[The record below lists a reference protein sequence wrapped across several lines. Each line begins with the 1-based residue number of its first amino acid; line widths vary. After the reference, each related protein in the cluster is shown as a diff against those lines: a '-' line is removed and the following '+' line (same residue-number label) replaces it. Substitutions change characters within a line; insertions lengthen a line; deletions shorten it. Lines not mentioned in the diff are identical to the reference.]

1 MYESGE
7 INDEAKIETKSIGE
21 LNERMYVYTKETK
34 KSATKGEDA
43 RGENEG
49 EEEEEKIRNDA

>member
-1 MYESGE
+1 MNP
-7 INDEAKIETKSIGE
+7 IVTKMKEDSV
-21 LNERMYVYTKETK
+21 NEMNVIVLATRNFRPSTT

-49 EEEEEKIRNDA
+49 EEEEEKIRCDA

>member
-1 MYESGE
+1 M
-7 INDEAKIETKSIGE
+7 N
-21 LNERMYVYTKETK
+21 VYTKETK

-49 EEEEEKIRNDA
+49 EEEEEEIRNDV